1 VITSRSISRVRVR
14 YAETDTMGVVYYA
27 NYLVWFEVAR
37 TDLLRH
43 SGWSYREMEVE
54 GFSLPVI
61 EAHCEYKQPARYDD
75 EVEVRSGG
83 DLISP
88 IRVRFA
94 PTHAANFQPAFLDA
108 VRAAFGLW
116 THAGVPVRFEFDA
129 DSTKAEVTLKWRIQ
143 FEIERTGQT
152 DVTWDDQGHIQSAV
166 VTLATFDPKG
176 RPMEPDDIRVVAMH
190 EVGHVLGLD
199 HSKDSTDIMFPTAK
213 VRELSDRDVR
223 TVRLLYELTPG
234 SVR

>member
-1 VITSRSISRVRVR
+1 VR

-88 IRVRFA
+88 IRVRFTYEIVRPA
-94 PTHAANFQPAFLDA
+94 DKALLAIGHTVHASLD
-108 VRAAFGLW
+108 RA
-116 THAGVPVRFEFDA
+116 
-129 DSTKAEVTLKWRIQ
+129 
-143 FEIERTGQT
+143 
-152 DVTWDDQGHIQSAV
+152 
-166 VTLATFDPKG
+166 G
-176 RPMEPDDIRVVAMH
+176 RPRRLPDRIRAIF
-190 EVGHVLGLD
+190 
-199 HSKDSTDIMFPTAK
+199 SCKP
-213 VRELSDRDVR
+213 
-223 TVRLLYELTPG
+223 
-234 SVR
+234 